1 MPNIHKIFW
10 GHSPRPLHN
19 GIFLSQIFL
28 WILAHCACSS
38 YQSKALTYRD
48 IIHGKNILIKAFI
61 QSFTPKNWQKTHR
74 RNWTVNH
81 QRLPWKQ
88 EACPVNVHK
97 SCDTVTMNVN
107 KDTRRGF
114 GPRTPHSSCFQGWAT
129 QNSGIL
135 SNTVQRKGR
144 ERGGK
149 KSVTKT

>member
-1 MPNIHKIFW
+1 MIEVAVC
-10 GHSPRPLHN
+10 
-19 GIFLSQIFL
+19 GILTGG
-28 WILAHCACSS
+28 ILTGGILICHPIQCV
-38 YQSKALTYRD
+38 QTYRD

-107 KDTRRGF
+107 KDRRRGF

-135 SNTVQRKGR
+135 SNTVQKKGR